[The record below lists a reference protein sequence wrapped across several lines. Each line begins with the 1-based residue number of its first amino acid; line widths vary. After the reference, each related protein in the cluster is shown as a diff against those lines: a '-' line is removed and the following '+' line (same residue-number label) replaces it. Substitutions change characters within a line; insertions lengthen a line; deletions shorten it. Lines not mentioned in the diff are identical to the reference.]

1 MAGFKNDSENLSR
14 LRPSTIEGGVDCTYP
29 NCRRGKVTGEEPY
42 VIWDGNLDLESL
54 YLTLP
59 AVAKLA
65 IQENSTDYIQKSGKI
80 LWGYVLHPECAAEW
94 GMQLI
99 KDALSIKHSVG
110 RILSGREE
118 AEGALT
124 ALAQELNVSI
134 AEINTARFG
143 THDQKTKLQE
153 RIQELSRHRGAKE
166 KPSET

>member
-1 MAGFKNDSENLSR
+1 
-14 LRPSTIEGGVDCTYP
+14 
-29 NCRRGKVTGEEPY
+29 
-42 VIWDGNLDLESL
+42 
-54 YLTLP
+54 
-59 AVAKLA
+59 
-65 IQENSTDYIQKSGKI
+65 
-80 LWGYVLHPECAAEW
+80 
-94 GMQLI
+94 MQLI